1 MFIGA
6 APDTRSIGYR
16 KYRIPEVSDT
26 GIEASDH
33 AEDHHHLVE
42 VQRLQ
47 ILKVVENPFL
57 NFRH

>member
-6 APDTRSIGYR
+6 APDTRSIGYW

-47 ILKVVENPFL
+47 ILKVVEDPF
-57 NFRH
+57 F